1 MSALRPRPPR
11 QAAKVQSKA
20 TSGVPRVWVL
30 QDGQPAAVEV
40 TTGAT
45 NGRLTEITA
54 GDLKAG
60 MLVITEASGVQ
71 P

>member
-1 MSALRPRPPR
+1 
-11 QAAKVQSKA
+11 
-20 TSGVPRVWVL
+20 VPRVWVL